1 MSNLKLCQGTKCHTY
16 TTKDRIRGSKGD
28 KHYETRRR
36 SSFYYGND
44 NFCSLNC
51 QNDWFRTFGNRA
63 VDHFGRL
70 REPKRVDCDNAW
82 YKDYTWRHSSNGGNQ
97 HYIKND
103 LLGQKISIT
112 EQQYNNTTT
121 ENINQLV
128 IQQNSKS

>member
-36 SSFYYGND
+36 SSFYYAD

-51 QNDWFRTFGNRA
+51 CNDWLNTFVERA
-63 VDHFGRL
+63 IDHFGRL

-82 YKDYTWRHSSNGGNQ
+82 YKDYNWVRGNSNDGNGTEQ
-97 HYIKND
+97 HYFIND
-103 LLGQKISIT
+103 LLGQRIPIT
-112 EQQYNNTTT
+112 EQQYRDQNF
-121 ENINQLV
+121 IKP
-128 IQQNSKS
+128 NSKS

>member
-51 QNDWFRTFGNRA
+51 QNDWFELNGNRA
-63 VDHFGRL
+63 IDHFGRL

-82 YKDYTWRHSSNGGNQ
+82 YKDYDYRGYRDQPNI
-97 HYIKND
+97 HYFKND
-103 LLGQKISIT
+103 LLGQKILIT
-112 EQQYNNTTT
+112 EQQYRD
-121 ENINQLV
+121 
-128 IQQNSKS
+128 QNFIKPNSIS